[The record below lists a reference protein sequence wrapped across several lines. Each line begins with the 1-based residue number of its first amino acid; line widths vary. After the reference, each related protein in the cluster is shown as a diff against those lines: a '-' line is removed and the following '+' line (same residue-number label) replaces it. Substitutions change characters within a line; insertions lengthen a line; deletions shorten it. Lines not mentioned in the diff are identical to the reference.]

1 MGNHNKI
8 RPVNKNDL
16 SGKYKILFSKPQSKN
31 TKIPIKFQGLQVYN
45 DKKEAKVALKERIK
59 LTEILKE
66 KNRKL
71 MMGNDRALGNKGGD
85 QSNLIQND
93 PEVQRLKNE
102 KIKLAKKLLKKG
114 YTKAETH
121 RAIIAEFKLERS
133 LDSGFPRW
141 LSKIDNQ

>member
-1 MGNHNKI
+1 MKEDKI
-8 RPVNKNDL
+8 IDK
-16 SGKYKILFSKPQSKN
+16 GYGTKPEE
-31 TKIPIKFQGLQVYN
+31 GLT
-45 DKKEAKVALKERIK
+45 
-59 LTEILKE
+59 LTGEL
-66 KNRKL
+66 NY
-71 MMGNDRALGNKGGD
+71 
-85 QSNLIQND
+85 

-133 LDSGFPRW
+133 LDSGFPFW